1 MNEDDIAV
9 AVVEWAREQLPELN
23 EGRSWLTAHKTKL
36 PDVVADVA
44 EKAIVLRDERFPRL
58 DIEQA
63 ALRVFEVEMSFMV
76 DKQTGD
82 TADREETMQLRDFG
96 ARLEASLASDGTLGD
111 RVFAASPVGAT
122 FSYRLPFVQYEDGTR
137 GRQMALSFPI
147 AEPVQPED
155 F

>member
-1 MNEDDIAV
+1 MNENEVAE
-9 AVVEWAREQLPELN
+9 AVVAWSREVLSELN

-44 EKAIVLRDERFPRL
+44 EKSIVLRDERFPRL
-58 DIEQA
+58 DIQQA

-76 DKQTGD
+76 EKNTGD
-82 TADREETMQLRDFG
+82 SADREETEQLRDFG
-96 ARLEASLASDGTLGD
+96 ERLEASLTTDGTLGD
-111 RVFAASPVGAT
+111 RVFAASPVGAS

-137 GRQMALSFPI
+137 GRQMTLSFPV
-147 AEPVQPED
+147 AEPIQPED